1 MTESSAPTLAAS
13 ADATRDET
21 NAVHPRNSR
30 PPSPEVVEEKEFKE
44 GGYGWVIVIAVHLL
58 SAHTWGINASYSVFL
73 AYYLRSGAFEGASP
87 IAYAFVGGLSIAIA
101 LVISPIATISVREC
115 GTRNT
120 LLLGSAIITTA
131 FIGASFTTRMWQLIL
146 SQGVAFGLGMGF
158 TFVASVGV
166 VPQWFVKRRS
176 LANGLGAGGSGMG
189 GLVYALGTN
198 AMIKDLGLS
207 WTFRILALIV
217 LVVNCVCSMLVKD
230 RNKELGTVQV
240 AFHTALFRRPEYYLL
255 LTWAFFSILGY
266 IIVVFSL
273 SDYCQ
278 TVGLTAT
285 QGSIVAALYSM
296 SQGVGRP
303 IIGHFSDT
311 WGRIN
316 VAAVG
321 TLISAVASLT
331 LWIFAGP
338 YFGGVIVFALLG
350 VFTGILW
357 ATIGPVSAEV
367 VGLELLPSALSII
380 WLVLA
385 VPSTFAMVIGVS
397 LRVPGPGGYLYVQ
410 IFVGFM
416 YLVAFTSAWFLR
428 GWKLWQ
434 LENLDRIKSRGT
446 GVIRNNND
454 DATAAATGETV
465 ANAAIS
471 GGGQQAAREKET
483 LATYLKRGKWIIST
497 KAV

>member
-1 MTESSAPTLAAS
+1 MTDPSVPAPAVS
-13 ADATRDET
+13 ADATKDET
-21 NAVHPRNSR
+21 TAVQPQHSR

-44 GGYGWVIVIAVHLL
+44 GGYGWVIVLAVHLL
-58 SAHTWGINASYSVFL
+58 NAHTWGINASYSVFL
-73 AYYLRSGAFEGASP
+73 AYYLRSGAFAGASP
-87 IAYAFVGGLSIAIA
+87 IAYAFVGGLSISIA
-101 LVISPIATISVREC
+101 LGISPIATISVREF

-120 LLLGSAIITTA
+120 LLLGSAIITVA
-131 FIGASFTTRMWQLIL
+131 FIGASFTTQMWQLVL
-146 SQGVAFGLGMGF
+146 SQGIAFGLGMGF

-189 GLVYALGTN
+189 GLIYSLATN

-207 WTFRILALIV
+207 WTFRVLALIV
-217 LVVNCVCSMLVKD
+217 LVVNCISSVLVKD

-240 AFHTALFRRPEYYLL
+240 AFHKDLFKRPEYYLL
-255 LTWAFFSILGY
+255 IAWAFFSILGY
-266 IIVVFSL
+266 TITVFSL

-278 TVGLTAT
+278 TVGFTAT
-285 QGSIVAALYSM
+285 QGSVVAALYSM
-296 SQGVGRP
+296 SQGIGRP
-303 IIGHFSDT
+303 IIGHFSDS

-316 VAAVG
+316 VAAIG
-321 TLISAVASLT
+321 TLISAVASFT

-338 YFGGVIVFALLG
+338 HFGGVIVFALLG

-367 VGLELLPSALSII
+367 VGLELLPSALSVI

-385 VPSTFAMVIGVS
+385 VPATFAMVIGVS
-397 LRVPGPGGYLYVQ
+397 LRVPGPGGYLFVQ
-410 IFVGFM
+410 VFVGSM
-416 YLVAFTSAWFLR
+416 YLFAFTSAWFLR

-434 LENLDRIKSRGT
+434 LENLDRNKSRGA
-446 GVIRNNND
+446 GVMRND
-454 DATAAATGETV
+454 DAAVTGDTGVDATLP
-465 ANAAIS
+465 
-471 GGGQQAAREKET
+471 GGDQQTSREKET
-483 LATYLKRGKWIIST
+483 LAAYLMRGKWIIST

>member
-1 MTESSAPTLAAS
+1 MTEPSVSAPAVST
-13 ADATRDET
+13 DATKDET
-21 NAVHPRNSR
+21 TAVQPQNSR
-30 PPSPEVVEEKEFKE
+30 PSSPEVVEEKEFKE
-44 GGYGWVIVIAVHLL
+44 GGYGWVIVLAVHLL
-58 SAHTWGINASYSVFL
+58 NAHTWGINASYSVFL

-87 IAYAFVGGLSIAIA
+87 IAYAFVGGLSISIA
-101 LVISPIATISVREC
+101 LVISPISTISVREI

-120 LLLGSAIITTA
+120 LLLGTAIVTIA
-131 FIGASFTTRMWQLIL
+131 FIGASFTTQMWQLVL
-146 SQGVAFGLGMGF
+146 SQGIAFGLGMGF
-158 TFVASVGV
+158 IFVASVGV

-189 GLVYALGTN
+189 GLIYALGTN
-198 AMIKDLGLS
+198 AMIENLGLS

-217 LVVNCVCSMLVKD
+217 LVVNCISSVLVKD

-240 AFHTALFRRPEYYLL
+240 AFHTALFRRPEFYLL
-255 LTWAFFSILGY
+255 VSWAFFSILGY

-278 TVGLTAT
+278 TVGFTAT
-285 QGSIVAALYSM
+285 QGSIVAAMYSM

-321 TLISAVASLT
+321 TLISAVASFT

-367 VGLELLPSALSII
+367 VGLEILPSALSII

-385 VPSTFAMVIGVS
+385 VPATFAMAIGVS

-410 IFVGFM
+410 VFVGLM
-416 YLVAFTSAWFLR
+416 YLIAFTSAWFLR
-428 GWKLWQ
+428 GWKLWE
-434 LENLDRIKSRGT
+434 LENLDRNKSRGA
-446 GVIRNNND
+446 GLMRND
-454 DATAAATGETV
+454 DAAVTEDAGVDAAMQ
-465 ANAAIS
+465 
-471 GGGQQAAREKET
+471 GGDQQTSKERET
-483 LATYLKRGKWIIST
+483 LAKYLMRGKWIIST